1 VAARDFGVQRGR
13 QEPLQSVHTVSQIT
27 REIFDFQP
35 TSFAQKL
42 ISSLVDSYPCCRESI
57 PYSLQRIRGSN
68 RAKEVV
74 TLSHT
79 AVSRIEVAAYTVP
92 TDLPESD
99 GTLEWNSTTLVLV
112 RAQGGDKVG
121 VGYTYADRATATLI
135 QDLLAEVVKG
145 RDALSPAQTWNAMV
159 SRIRNLGRPGIA
171 SMAISAVDIALWDL
185 KARLLNV
192 PLLTLFGAVR
202 NSVPIYGSGGFTSYS
217 TKQLQT
223 QLAGWVRQGIT
234 RVKMKIGRNAEADVR
249 RVREART
256 AVGAKTE
263 LFVDANGAYS
273 RKQALQQAEQFADM
287 NVSWFEEP
295 VSSDDLAGLRLLRD
309 RAPAGMDIAA
319 GEYGYD
325 AGYFR
330 RMLSAGAV
338 DVLQAD
344 ATRCGGIT
352 GFLQVAALCEAH
364 HVPLSA
370 HTAPSVHTH
379 LGCAVTPLRHLEYFH
394 DHVRIENIFFDGAR
408 SPVNGALSPDLSRPG
423 IGVELKHADVERFA
437 A

>member
-1 VAARDFGVQRGR
+1 V
-13 QEPLQSVHTVSQIT
+13 
-27 REIFDFQP
+27 
-35 TSFAQKL
+35 
-42 ISSLVDSYPCCRESI
+42 
-57 PYSLQRIRGSN
+57 
-68 RAKEVV
+68 
-74 TLSHT
+74 
-79 AVSRIEVAAYTVP
+79 YTVP

-112 RAQGGDKVG
+112 HAHGGNRVG
-121 VGYTYADRATATLI
+121 LGYTYADTATATLI
-135 QDLLAEVVKG
+135 RDSLSEVVKG
-145 RDALSPAQTWNAMV
+145 RDAMAPAPIWNVMV

-217 TKQLQT
+217 DKQLQM

-234 RVKMKIGRNAEADVR
+234 RVKMKIGRNARADVG
-249 RVREART
+249 RVREAR
-256 AVGAKTE
+256 AAIGPETE

-273 RKQALQQAEQFADM
+273 RKQALQQAEEFAEFK
-287 NVSWFEEP
+287 VSWFEEP

-319 GEYGYD
+319 GEYGYE

-330 RMLSAGAV
+330 RMLGAGAV

-352 GFLQVAALCEAH
+352 GFLQVAALCEAY

-394 DHVRIENIFFDGAR
+394 DHVRIENMFFDGAR
-408 SPVNGALSPDLSRPG
+408 SPVNGELSPDLAQPG
-423 IGVELKHADVERFA
+423 MGVELKRADVERFA